1 MLQPISAV
9 RRLAIFLLPAA
20 ALLAQSN
27 AFDPAIFKAPP
38 AMYRGH
44 AMWNFNLSTLNEASV
59 VSGIQEMAKLNYGGF
74 FIEAGGRA
82 NQGVVFLSDEYF
94 RFYKTALEEARK
106 QRRLPEEVW
115 LFSDEVLPRAVVRH
129 RPADRRRARGAV
141 RVPRRALS

>member
-1 MLQPISAV
+1 MLQQSISAV
-9 RRLAIFLLPAA
+9 RRWAMFVLPVA

-59 VSGIQEMAKLNYGGF
+59 ISGIQEMAKLNYGGF
-74 FIEAGGRA
+74 FIEAGGGQPPGFPRPLKMIRRPQS

-94 RFYKTALEEARK
+94 RFYKIALEEARK
-106 QRRLPEEVW
+106 QGLEV
-115 LFSDEVLPRAVVRH
+115 VLYDDYAFP
-129 RPADRRRARGAV
+129 PAR
-141 RVPRRALS
+141 